1 MTDRIYLA
9 RTACCVA
16 VFALVWHAQ
25 WAWSKPNNAES
36 HLAVDAPLPEDGPPG
51 GAPPP
56 GPHPPGEFAESS
68 SQVESEG
75 PIQSQPVQRGF
86 VILDGRYLPPPYTV
100 QWSEDGLRLNGNL
113 VPFENR
119 AAIARWAK
127 SKKGLPPP
135 PHRSPWRMV
144 AALEHQLR
152 NDSLVLGLD
161 EETATVLPPREAVRI
176 LEILTSEQSTDV
188 KVETLVAS
196 GYTQFSSGQWVNV
209 VEHFEPTPE
218 LVERVVALKD
228 WLDSHKSQIAATTTT
243 ASPAITASVLTAL
256 SIALT
261 VVALGTLLTYRPNAR
276 QGWRG
281 CNPSRTGCRLV
292 VRCIL
297 LLVLLNAFDLG
308 CTLLA
313 VQAGGFWELNP
324 VAERLVSSVGH
335 MVVFKTSLI
344 AAGAA
349 ILFIFRTYRFTQ
361 NAAWWV
367 CIFHM
372 VLMLRW
378 ATYNSLFL
386 T

>member
-1 MTDRIYLA
+1 MIDRIHLA

-16 VFALVWHAQ
+16 VCALVWNAQ
-25 WAWSKPNNAES
+25 WRWSKANDVGFP
-36 HLAVDAPLPEDGPPG
+36 LAVDAPLPEDGPPG
-51 GAPPP
+51 GATPP
-56 GPHPPGEFAESS
+56 GTLPPCEFAEGSVHRG
-68 SQVESEG
+68 QAEG

-86 VILDGRYLPPPYTV
+86 VILDGRYLAPPYTV

-113 VPFENR
+113 VPLENR
-119 AAIARWAK
+119 GAIARW
-127 SKKGLPPP
+127 SKNRKGPPP

-152 NDSLVLGLD
+152 NNSLVLGLD
-161 EETATVLPPREAVRI
+161 EETAIVLPPREAVRI
-176 LEILTSEQSTDV
+176 LEILASEQSTDV
-188 KVETLVAS
+188 KVETLATS

-209 VEHFEPTPE
+209 VERFEPTPE

-228 WLDSHKSQIAATTTT
+228 WLDSHQSQVVAATTT

-261 VVALGTLLTYRPNAR
+261 VFALGTLLTHRPNAR

-292 VRCIL
+292 IRCIL
-297 LLVLLNAFDLG
+297 LLALLNAFDLA

-313 VQAGGFWELNP
+313 VQSGGFWELNP
-324 VAERLVSSVGH
+324 VAERLIGSAGH